1 MKTAI
6 LLVGKVRT
14 WDRCK
19 PNFMAAFGSL
29 NADVFVSTY
38 GTQYAYHPWIQKT
51 TNFNQERVLTQEQVV
66 EKLGGLNVRSCVVD
80 GIESYVDSRVKPFI
94 CDKFPRDAHLSLSQY
109 FKLNDCISAMNL
121 HEKENGNYDVVIKTR
136 FDITYASTIESM
148 LPTMDLR
155 STVYVDAHG
164 AGVYPCDWIVMGNR
178 TNMMNTN
185 KFVMNEIR
193 DMKNESSLQDMPH
206 KLFLNG
212 VLSTGKIE
220 CRHLV
225 SVIARGA

>member
-1 MKTAI
+1 MKVAI
-6 LLVGKVRT
+6 LIVGNVRT

-19 PNFMAAFGSL
+19 PNFMAVFDSL

-51 TNFNQERVLTQEQVV
+51 TNFNQERVLTQEQVLK
-66 EKLGGLNVRSCVVD
+66 KLEGLNVRSCVVD
-80 GIESYVDSRVKPFI
+80 DIDSYVDSRVKPFI
-94 CDKFPRDAHLSLSQY
+94 CDRFPPDSHLSLSQY
-109 FKLNDCISAMNL
+109 FKLNDCISAMKS

-148 LPTMDLR
+148 LPTMDLE

-164 AGVYPCDWIVMGNR
+164 AGVYPCDWIVIGSR

-185 KFVMNEIR
+185 KFVMGEIR
-193 DMKNESSLQDMPH
+193 DMKNESSLLDMPH

-212 VLSTGKIE
+212 VLSTSNLE
-220 CRHLV
+220 CRNFIHSIV
-225 SVIARGA
+225 RGA